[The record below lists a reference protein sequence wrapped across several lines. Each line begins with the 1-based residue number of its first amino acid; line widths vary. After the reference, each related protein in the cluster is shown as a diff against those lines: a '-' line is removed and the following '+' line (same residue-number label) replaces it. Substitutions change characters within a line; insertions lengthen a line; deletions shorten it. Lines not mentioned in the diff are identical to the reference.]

1 MYSKRTTS
9 YSAVTSGGRGS
20 NGEARYKIS
29 SAAKNLLLEK
39 GYNREMGARPMR
51 RTIEKEVEDAIA
63 ERLLSGE
70 FGEGSVI
77 KIAVSKG
84 KLTFNEVDRKKVA
97 AEKIK
102 SPSKKDSKVK
112 EFPVT

>member
-1 MYSKRTTS
+1 
-9 YSAVTSGGRGS
+9 
-20 NGEARYKIS
+20 
-29 SAAKNLLLEK
+29 
-39 GYNREMGARPMR
+39 MGARPMR

-84 KLTFNEVDRKKVA
+84 KLTFNEIDRKKVA
-97 AEKIK
+97 EEKVK
-102 SPSKKDSKVK
+102 SLSKKDAKVK
-112 EFPVT
+112 EYPVT